1 MVSFHK
7 TTEFLD
13 TFRQP
18 RNRKFFYYDIALIKV
33 RKEFEFNKNNNVAP
47 LDLPCEKEDG
57 TYTSVEEND
66 SFKISGRNIQRYLV
80 LTIFLYYSIYVGIS
94 TSFIF

>member
-7 TTEFLD
+7 ITEFLD

-66 SFKISGRNIQRYLV
+66 SFKISGRNIRTCYFFC
-80 LTIFLYYSIYVGIS
+80 TIYVGGIS